1 MVIFWVVV
9 ALAFAVGEMV
19 TLAFFAAFLCL
30 AALGAAVAAAA
41 GGDLPIQGIV
51 FTVVAVGGV
60 VLARPPLLRWMHY
73 RYRATPAT
81 LSGAQEMIGRTGLVT
96 DPIKGGQQTGHVKI
110 MGERWPAVTADGSPV
125 REGAEVRVVDI
136 RNATLVVST
145 R

>member
-1 MVIFWVVV
+1 MLIFWVVV

-30 AALGAAVAAAA
+30 AALGAAVAAAT
-41 GGDLPIQGIV
+41 GGDLLIQGIV
-51 FTVVAVGGV
+51 FMALAVGGV

-125 REGAEVRVVDI
+125 REGAEVRVVEI
-136 RNATLVVST
+136 RNATLVVSA